1 MGATDTILAAPTPQ
15 TERED
20 DRTNNVLGALV
31 LENKSASVPTAR
43 TEETFIGR

>member
-1 MGATDTILAAPTPQ
+1 MGATDTILAAPTPR

-20 DRTNNVLGALV
+20 DRTNNVGALV